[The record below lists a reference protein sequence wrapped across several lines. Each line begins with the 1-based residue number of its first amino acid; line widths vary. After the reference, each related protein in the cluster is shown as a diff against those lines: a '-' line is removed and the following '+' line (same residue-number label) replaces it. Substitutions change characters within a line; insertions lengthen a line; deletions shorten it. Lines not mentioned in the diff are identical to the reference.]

1 MKSPQSEF
9 ITNLKP
15 SSLSELPP
23 PPHNQ
28 LHNSEIQGFPWI
40 SSPLLPQHLTSSKT
54 QIFLKSVSSAP
65 SLIYLS
71 AQFNHY
77 AHQNHYKSPI
87 EVQRAPMVLSTL
99 YLPKADICFQFLTR
113 VTNHPSL
120 SRTEGFFR
128 MWAFSA
134 SDQKVQPNH
143 YGWPPSQTASFLLE
157 WQAKPFLTFPTP
169 SSQPHLSVLPVP
181 SSRYMTY
188 RLCQTALSSPSRMC
202 FVSLHL
208 GTFLHC
214 VSLIQNVLHL
224 IWAYW

>member
-9 ITNLKP
+9 IPNLKP

-28 LHNSEIQGFPWI
+28 LHDSEIQGFPWI

-54 QIFLKSVSSAP
+54 TDCVSQIFLKSVSSAP
-65 SLIYLS
+65 SLIYIS
-71 AQFNHY
+71 TQFNHY
-77 AHQNHYKSPI
+77 AHQNHYKSLI
-87 EVQRAPMVLSTL
+87 EVQRAPIVLSTL

-143 YGWPPSQTASFLLE
+143 YGWPPSQTPSFLLE

-169 SSQPHLSVLPVP
+169 SSQPHLSLFFLSH
-181 SSRYMTY
+181 SSRYMT
-188 RLCQTALSSPSRMC
+188 
-202 FVSLHL
+202 H
-208 GTFLHC
+208 
-214 VSLIQNVLHL
+214 
-224 IWAYW
+224 